1 MLVGLFNVVKVESVP
16 LKSEEFSAASIAAR
30 LQEVRSLLGHPE
42 AMRNFTRAGGVALA
56 LAAVVSVSAPAPAL
70 ADADEDQVRAVLS
83 GMNGSYNKTD
93 FGGFAAHLCA
103 ELLHSAGFAANWFK
117 SRSSDGPTRIT
128 VNSVRVIGDD
138 AIANVR
144 FEAANRKDTKTLDV
158 EFLREGAEWKACR
171 YRSGQ
176 TV

>member
-1 MLVGLFNVVKVESVP
+1 MLVGKFNVVKVESVP
-16 LKSEEFSAASIAAR
+16 LNLRKFSAATIAAR
-30 LQEVRSLLGHPE
+30 RQGVRSLLGHPGE
-42 AMRNFTRAGGVALA
+42 MRYFARAGGAALA
-56 LAAVVSVSAPAPAL
+56 LTAVVSVVTPAPAL

-83 GMNGSYNKTD
+83 GMNGSYNLTD
-93 FGGFAAHLCA
+93 FGGFASHLCD
-103 ELLHSAGFAANWFK
+103 ELLHSASFAADWFK
-117 SRSSDGPTRIT
+117 SRSTDGPTRIT
-128 VNSVRVIGDD
+128 VNSVQVIGDD

-144 FEAANRKDTKTLDV
+144 FEAANRKDSKTLDV